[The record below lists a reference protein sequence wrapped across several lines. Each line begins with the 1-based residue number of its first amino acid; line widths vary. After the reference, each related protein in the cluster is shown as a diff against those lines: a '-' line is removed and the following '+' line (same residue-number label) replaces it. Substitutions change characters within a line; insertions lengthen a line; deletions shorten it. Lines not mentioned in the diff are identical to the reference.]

1 MKILK
6 TEEVCE
12 VLRPPAGERGDRQT
26 LEPSANAIPSY
37 LRTHEEP
44 GEPCRIF
51 QINEEKR
58 HKYVEKRGG
67 RGYSNRNNTLLKE
80 V

>member
-6 TEEVCE
+6 TKDVCE

-26 LEPSANAIPSY
+26 LEPLANAIPSY

-51 QINEEKR
+51 QIKEKR